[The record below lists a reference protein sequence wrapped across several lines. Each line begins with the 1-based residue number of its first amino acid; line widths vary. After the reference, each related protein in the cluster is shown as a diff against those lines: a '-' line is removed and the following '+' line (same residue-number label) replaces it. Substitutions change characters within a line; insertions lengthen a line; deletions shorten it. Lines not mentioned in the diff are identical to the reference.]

1 MCVMHDNS
9 AVEALWYECTCEDVT
24 WLLHR
29 NVLSRRALTS
39 HANARLINAML
50 TTKPKS
56 SSEQFIVVCIH
67 LSEWW
72 PNLFFIIIK
81 EECGEM
87 AEHDFFY

>member
-1 MCVMHDNS
+1 M
-9 AVEALWYECTCEDVT
+9 
-24 WLLHR
+24 
-29 NVLSRRALTS
+29 
-39 HANARLINAML
+39 LI
-50 TTKPKS
+50 TKPKS